1 MSDPNQVVLGK
12 EPILD
17 GERVL
22 GYVTSANVGYTV
34 GRSIAYGYLPLEY
47 AMTGT
52 TVEIEYF
59 GRRYEATVTD
69 EPLYDPGNSKL
80 RS

>member
-1 MSDPNQVVLGK
+1 MGK

-22 GYVTSANVGYTV
+22 GYVTSANCGYTV
-34 GRSIAYGYLPLEY
+34 GTGIAYGYLPV
-47 AMTGT
+47 AHASPGAR
-52 TVEIEYF
+52 VEVQYF
-59 GRRYEATVTD
+59 DRRYGATVST
-69 EPLYDPGNSKL
+69 EPLYDPKGLRL